1 MRVFKRVSCRFSD
14 NSSLFNIPRFRRM
27 KFSLRPCLAVDKYRT
42 LEMIWKLQR
51 TSGHTRTWEFA
62 TAHQPFEVKF
72 NPASLSVR
80 VSGSSKRLFFIEQS
94 KLKPKT
100 VSFISEYGQRV
111 GVCEYNMAP
120 QKGKI
125 VLHGHRFY
133 FEQKGDVIQFLD
145 NGLFSLTSCT
155 IDEAAEMPP
164 LEMTVL
170 VFSHLWLYESMVEI

>member
-1 MRVFKRVSCRFSD
+1 MRVFKRVSYRFTD
-14 NSSLFNIPRFRRM
+14 NSSLFNILYFPRM
-27 KFSLRPCLAVDKYRT
+27 KFSLRACLAVDKYRT
-42 LEMIWKLQR
+42 LEMIWKLQG

-72 NPASLSVR
+72 NAASLSVR
-80 VSGSSKRLFFIEQS
+80 VSGSSKRLFFIEQF

-100 VSFISEYGQRV
+100 VSFISEYGHRV
-111 GVCEYNMAP
+111 GLCDYAMAQ

-125 VLHGHRFY
+125 ELHGHSFY

-155 IDEAAEMPP
+155 IREAAEMPP
-164 LEMTVL
+164 IELTVL